1 MIYGYS
7 FPYVSL
13 LKSSRDYNVVEA
25 TSIIA
30 QT

>member
-13 LKSSRDYNVVEA
+13 LKSSRDYNLVEA
-25 TSIIA
+25 ICVIA